1 MKMNKGSLGLLL
13 ALAVALAGCTAPD
26 AATQQTQTENKPVPV
41 QVDTVKKGSVSTRA
55 GVTGKLAP
63 NKEVTLAPKVS
74 GKIVQLNV
82 KLGQYVQKGQVL
94 FSLEKTDLVNAVQQA
109 QAAYDLAVA
118 NLKQSDAT
126 TSQGLQQAKNG
137 LVQAEQALRD
147 AERNYQRMSEL
158 YNQGAVSPQ
167 QLEQAQATLTNAQ
180 TAYANAKQALEAAE
194 KRTGVAVTQASVE
207 QARVSLENAR
217 EQLANA
223 TVTAPISGFVSAVNG
238 QVGEMAS
245 PQSPVV
251 TIVDTDPLIVKANLS
266 EEEVTSVKKG
276 DKVKIQISALSKEL
290 DGTVSAISPVMDQT
304 LRAYPVEISLA
315 KQDASLK
322 ADMVVS
328 IQFAKQQAANML
340 VVPLKAVFDENG
352 KRFVYK
358 LEGDTA
364 KKVEVQTGTESSDL
378 VEVKAGLKE
387 GEKIVVRGQTLLKD
401 GAKVHIQPTS

>member
-26 AATQQTQTENKPVPV
+26 AATQQTQSENKPVPV

-94 FSLEKTDLVNAVQQA
+94 FSLDKTDLVNAVQQA

-118 NLKQSDAT
+118 NLKQSDST
-126 TSQGLQQAKNG
+126 TGQGLQQAKNG

-147 AERNYQRMSEL
+147 AERNYQRMSQL
-158 YNQGAVSPQ
+158 YSQGAVSPQ

-223 TVTAPISGFVSAVNG
+223 TVTAPISGYVSAVNG

-276 DKVKIQISALSKEL
+276 DKVKIHLSALSKEL
-290 DGTVSAISPVMDQT
+290 EGTVTAISPVMDQT

-328 IQFAKQQAANML
+328 IQFAHQQASNML
-340 VVPLKAVFDENG
+340 VVPRKAVFDENG
-352 KRFVYK
+352 KQFVYK